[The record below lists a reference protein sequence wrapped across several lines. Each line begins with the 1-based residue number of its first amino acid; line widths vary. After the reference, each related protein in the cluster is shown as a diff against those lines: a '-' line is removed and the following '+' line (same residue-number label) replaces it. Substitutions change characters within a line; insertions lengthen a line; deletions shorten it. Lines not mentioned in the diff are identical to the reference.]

1 MTLIREAFSVR
12 NCCPIRHQQQ
22 ASLGLVFVSP
32 SVTTNLAPTKTIN
45 PSKPAEMTSV
55 SRSASEAWS
64 PRHSRTFSMPDP
76 DERAI
81 VDGLDTRTPLDR
93 TIDRI
98 GMGASELQ
106 KKARL

>member
-1 MTLIREAFSVR
+1 
-12 NCCPIRHQQQ
+12 
-22 ASLGLVFVSP
+22 
-32 SVTTNLAPTKTIN
+32 
-45 PSKPAEMTSV
+45 
-55 SRSASEAWS
+55 
-64 PRHSRTFSMPDP
+64 MPDP